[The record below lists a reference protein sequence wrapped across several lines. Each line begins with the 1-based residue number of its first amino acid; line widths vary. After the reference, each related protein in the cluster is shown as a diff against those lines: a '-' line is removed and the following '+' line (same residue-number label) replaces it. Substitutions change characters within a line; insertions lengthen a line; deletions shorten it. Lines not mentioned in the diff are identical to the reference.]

1 MRQVKM
7 IPTSELQPHEM
18 EATVNEIMREIHQKG
33 GYVEKTQY
41 CVDKDGD
48 LEMVII
54 EYEGAH

>member
-1 MRQVKM
+1 M

-18 EATVNEIMREIHQKG
+18 EATVNEIMQEIYQNG
-33 GYVEKTQY
+33 GYVEKTKY

-54 EYEGAH
+54 EYEVLH

>member
-18 EATVNEIMREIHQKG
+18 ETTVNEIMQEIYQNG
-33 GYVEKTQY
+33 GYVEKTKY

-54 EYEGAH
+54 EYEVLH